1 MLLST
6 KLKKDSSCI
15 LKTNLRYKKI
25 TVKVGSNVLTKSDG
39 TLNDANIAHLVDQMA
54 RLHNE
59 GVEIVLVS
67 SGAVAAGRGEIGN
80 GRKLDTV
87 SARQLWSAVGQV
99 KMINKWAE
107 NFSRYGI
114 VCAQVLTTKEN
125 FGDRVHYLNM
135 KNCISTLIESNVIPI
150 VNENDTISVTELMF
164 TDNDELSGLIA
175 SMEGSEALIILSN
188 IDGIYDGSPDLPESK
203 VIREVTTKS
212 KPLNEAISTSK
223 SSFGRG
229 GMLTKYSIAKK
240 VARGG
245 INVHIANGMKANTL
259 QKIMDTSADF
269 VHTTFLSA
277 KKKSSNVKKWISYSE
292 SFAKGELIVNE
303 GASKAL
309 LSVQASSLLPIGVV
323 AIEGVFEKGD
333 LVRIKDEAGQLIGIG
348 KAEYNS
354 EKAEKFKGNK
364 NKKAIIH
371 YDYLYIME

>member
-1 MLLST
+1 MLNE
-6 KLKKDSSCI
+6 
-15 LKTNLRYKKI
+15 LKTLLRYKKI

-39 TLNDANIAHLVDQMA
+39 TLNSANISHLVDQIA
-54 RLHNE
+54 DLHQR

-107 NFSRYGI
+107 AFNTYGI

-125 FGDRVHYLNM
+125 FSDRVHYLNM
-135 KNCISTLIESNVIPI
+135 KNCISTLIDNKVIPI

-175 SMEGSEALIILSN
+175 SMEDSEALIILSN
-188 IDGIYDGSPDLPESK
+188 IDGIYDGSPELPESK
-203 VIREVTTKS
+203 VIREITSKS

-229 GMLTKYSIAKK
+229 GMLTKYHIAKK
-240 VARGG
+240 VAKGG
-245 INVHIANGMKANTL
+245 INVHIANGLKENAL
-259 QKIMDTSADF
+259 LKIMNPEEEY
-269 VHTTFLSA
+269 VHTTFLSEM
-277 KKKSSNVKKWISYSE
+277 KKSSNVKKWISYSE
-292 SFAKGELIVNE
+292 SFAKGEIVVNE
-303 GASKAL
+303 GASRAL
-309 LSVQASSLLPIGVV
+309 LSSQATSLLPVGIVSIDG
-323 AIEGVFEKGD
+323 IFEKGD
-333 LVRIKDEAGQLIGIG
+333 LVKIIDLEGRLIGIG
-348 KAEYNS
+348 KAEYSS
-354 EKAEKFKGNK
+354 EKAEKYKGNK
-364 NKKAIIH
+364 NKKALVH

>member
-1 MLLST
+1 LE
-6 KLKKDSSCI
+6 
-15 LKTNLRYKKI
+15 TNFRYNKI

-39 TLNDANIAHLVDQMA
+39 TLNDANIFHIVDQIA
-54 RLHNE
+54 ALWQE

-107 NFSRYGI
+107 GFSRYGI

-125 FGDRVHYLNM
+125 FSDRVHYLNM
-135 KNCISTLIESNVIPI
+135 KNCISTLIENKVIPI

-175 SMEGSEALIILSN
+175 SMENSEALIILSN

-203 VIREVTTKS
+203 VIREVTAKS

-245 INVHIANGMKANTL
+245 INVHIANGMKENTL
-259 QKIMDTSADF
+259 QKIMAPSFDL
-269 VHTTFLSA
+269 VHTVFLSA
-277 KKKSSNVKKWISYSE
+277 KRKSSNVKKWISYSE
-292 SFAKGELIVNE
+292 SFAKGELVVND
-303 GASKAL
+303 GARNAL
-309 LSVQASSLLPIGVV
+309 LAEQASSLLPIGVIS
-323 AIEGVFEKGD
+323 IEGTFEKGD
-333 LVRIKDEAGQLIGIG
+333 LVKIKDDAGNLIGIG
-348 KAEYNS
+348 KTEYNS
-354 EKAEKFKGNK
+354 ERAQKLIGNK